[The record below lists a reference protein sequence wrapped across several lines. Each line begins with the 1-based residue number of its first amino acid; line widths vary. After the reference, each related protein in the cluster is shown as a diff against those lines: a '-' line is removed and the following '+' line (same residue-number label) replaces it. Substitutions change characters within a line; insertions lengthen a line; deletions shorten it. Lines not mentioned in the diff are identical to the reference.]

1 MSRRGTVAA
10 AAAGV
15 VVAVALVVAATGP
28 SVPVLS
34 RPVSTETISVL
45 PTRSVVSAAPSDSAG
60 TPTTG
65 IVPSTP
71 SPLWGLLVQVVI
83 ALVALVVLAALAQV
97 VIALLRRPQV
107 RRHEEPGFEAP
118 TVPEELLA
126 SARSGIELLLTG
138 EPRNA
143 IVAAWLSLETAAAA
157 TGLPRDP
164 AETSTEYTARVIGT
178 WAVDP
183 DRLADLAA
191 LYREARFSVHDLGEA
206 HRDRAVADL
215 RVLHADLERIAA
227 AHASGPGGAAS
238 STPSSTASSTAS
250 EGAEGADGGR

>member
-10 AAAGV
+10 AVAVV

-34 RPVSTETISVL
+34 RPVTTVSISEVPTTTVL
-45 PTRSVVSAAPSDSAG
+45 PSTSPVSPVTSFKNI
-60 TPTTG
+60 TPT
-65 IVPSTP
+65 TP
-71 SPLWGLLVQVVI
+71 SPLWGLLIQVVV
-83 ALVALVVLAALAQV
+83 ALVAIGVLAVLAQV

-107 RRHEEPGFEAP
+107 VRHVEPEFEAP
-118 TVPEELLA
+118 DVPEELLA
-126 SARSGIELLLTG
+126 GARAGIDLLLTG
-138 EPRNA
+138 DPRNA
-143 IVAAWLSLETAAAA
+143 IVATWLGLETSAAA

-178 WAVDP
+178 WAVDR

-206 HRDRAVADL
+206 HRARAVADL
-215 RVLHADLERIAA
+215 RVLHADLERVAGA
-227 AHASGPGGAAS
+227 RPGA
-238 STPSSTASSTAS
+238 TP
-250 EGAEGADGGR
+250 EGVEGGR

>member
-10 AAAGV
+10 AVAGV

-34 RPVSTETISVL
+34 RPVSTVTFTEV
-45 PTRSVVSAAPSDSAG
+45 PTTTVQPTSSPVSPVTSFRDVAPS
-60 TPTTG
+60 P
-65 IVPSTP
+65 P

-83 ALVALVVLAALAQV
+83 ALVAIGVLAVLAQI
-97 VIALLRRPQV
+97 VIALLRRPRLV
-107 RRHEEPGFEAP
+107 RHDEPVFEAP
-118 TVPEELLA
+118 DVPEELLA
-126 SARSGIELLLTG
+126 GARAGIDLLLTG

-143 IVAAWLSLETAAAA
+143 IVAAWLALETSAAA

-178 WAVDP
+178 WAIDR

-191 LYREARFSVHDLGEA
+191 LYREARFSVHDLGEI

-215 RVLHADLERIAA
+215 RVLSADLERVAA
-227 AHASGPGGAAS
+227 AVPGPA
-238 STPSSTASSTAS
+238 P
-250 EGAEGADGGR
+250 ERADDAR

>member
-10 AAAGV
+10 AIGGF

-34 RPVSTETISVL
+34 RPVTTVTFSEI
-45 PTRSVVSAAPSDSAG
+45 
-60 TPTTG
+60 PTTTVQPSTPPPSP
-65 IVPSTP
+65 ITSWKDITPSTP

-83 ALVALVVLAALAQV
+83 ALVAIGVLAVLAQV
-97 VIALLRRPQV
+97 VIAVLRRPKV
-107 RRHEEPGFEAP
+107 LRHEEPVFEAP
-118 TVPEELLA
+118 DVPEELLA
-126 SARSGIELLLTG
+126 GARAGIDLLLSG

-178 WAVDP
+178 WAVDR

-191 LYREARFSVHDLGEA
+191 LYREARFSVHDLGED

-215 RVLHADLERIAA
+215 RVLHSDLERVAA
-227 AHASGPGGAAS
+227 AGTGAA
-238 STPSSTASSTAS
+238 P
-250 EGAEGADGGR
+250 EGADGGR

>member
-1 MSRRGTVAA
+1 M
-10 AAAGV
+10 AGV

-34 RPVSTETISVL
+34 RPATTVSFSEV
-45 PTRSVVSAAPSDSAG
+45 
-60 TPTTG
+60 PTTT
-65 IVPSTP
+65 IRPSTPPPSPVTSWKDITPSTP

-83 ALVALVVLAALAQV
+83 ALVAIGVLAVLAQV
-97 VIALLRRPQV
+97 VIAVLRRPRV
-107 RRHEEPGFEAP
+107 LRHDEPGFEAP
-118 TVPEELLA
+118 AVPEELLA
-126 SARSGIELLLTG
+126 GARAGIDLLLTG

-178 WAVDP
+178 WAVDR

-191 LYREARFSVHDLGEA
+191 LYREARFSVHDLGEG
-206 HRDRAVADL
+206 HRDRAVSDL
-215 RVLHADLERIAA
+215 QVLHADLERVAGA
-227 AHASGPGGAAS
+227 GTGPA
-238 STPSSTASSTAS
+238 P
-250 EGAEGADGGR
+250 EGADGGR

>member
-34 RPVSTETISVL
+34 RPATTVSL
-45 PTRSVVSAAPSDSAG
+45 SAV
-60 TPTTG
+60 PTTTVQPSTPPPSP
-65 IVPSTP
+65 ITSFRDITPSTP

-83 ALVALVVLAALAQV
+83 ALVAIGVLAVLVQV
-97 VIALLRRPQV
+97 VIAVLRRPKVV
-107 RRHEEPGFEAP
+107 RHDEPVFEAP
-118 TVPEELLA
+118 AVPEELLA
-126 SARSGIELLLTG
+126 GARAGIDLLLTG

-143 IVAAWLSLETAAAA
+143 IVAAWLSLETAAAG

-178 WAVDP
+178 WAVDR

-191 LYREARFSVHDLGEA
+191 LYREARFSVHHLGED

-215 RVLHADLERIAA
+215 RVLHADLERVAGARSGAA
-227 AHASGPGGAAS
+227 PGGV
-238 STPSSTASSTAS
+238 
-250 EGAEGADGGR
+250 DGGR

>member
-10 AAAGV
+10 AVAGV

-28 SVPVLS
+28 SVPVIS
-34 RPVSTETISVL
+34 RPVATVTFSEVPTTTI
-45 PTRSVVSAAPSDSAG
+45 APS
-60 TPTTG
+60 TPPASPVTSFKDIT
-65 IVPSTP
+65 PSTP

-83 ALVALVVLAALAQV
+83 ALVAIGVLAVLAQV
-97 VIALLRRPQV
+97 VIAVLRRPKV
-107 RRHEEPGFEAP
+107 LRHDEPVFEAP
-118 TVPEELLA
+118 AVPEELLA
-126 SARSGIELLLTG
+126 GARAGIDLLLTG

-143 IVAAWLSLETAAAA
+143 IVAAWLNLETAAAA

-178 WAVDP
+178 WEVDR

-215 RVLHADLERIAA
+215 QVLLADLEDLA
-227 AHASGPGGAAS
+227 
-238 STPSSTASSTAS
+238 
-250 EGAEGADGGR
+250 GAETGAPSDGADNGR